1 MAALLKSESSAEL
14 VQQLVALEDLA
25 DDCFKDLELLRV
37 PRNLASWAALT
48 RLVQL
53 IEPTIEKFGTPY
65 TREFL
70 ATIINAGRSGSL
82 LLEWIR
88 KHGSARLAPRSR
100 FRWSVA
106 LERTAAQAFDLA
118 HNYEVFTG
126 CFPAWHRD
134 RAAAEIVAPRTV
146 RFTWIGGA
154 VGRRVSAFQK
164 GFRPESGERGTAIPS
179 SPVPDTPATRD
190 RLARVLETCRPSGPR
205 GFSYPEPRAYHE
217 YLMPFYERS
226 LASVFRREDSL
237 DLGKYTLSTFK
248 SLYVALLAICATH
261 EILCHWW
268 GKGRGKYPLNSA
280 VIVREHADWV
290 DTLSRLSGQHR
301 DVVEAIVD
309 DLTFPVGG
317 PRKPQDLLIHPFV
330 PLDAGS
336 RLLGILPHFPLYSRP
351 DENILR
357 TCSYISPAAYHAA
370 SQLKERDMRSDLVSG
385 LPAHVAFGGP
395 VKLPGGNPDLD
406 LILEDHGSSTLVLA
420 ELKWIRK
427 PLSVLERCDRDEE
440 FLKGVDQLRRIE
452 GFLSGN
458 PEYLFE
464 RGKVSRSMSD
474 YSEVRYLLL
483 ARDHFVWVDPAAEY
497 PVIEFEAFKRA
508 VCKAATLHDALAELL
523 EFEWLPVEGRDFAVS
538 FQVARANGVS
548 IESEIFLPVRSASPL
563 HQAP

>member
-1 MAALLKSESSAEL
+1 MAALLKSDSSAEL
-14 VQQLVALEDLA
+14 IRQLTALEDLA
-25 DDCFKDLELLRV
+25 DNCFRGLQLIRI

-53 IEPTIEKFGTPY
+53 IESTIEKFGTPY
-65 TREFL
+65 TREFV
-70 ATIINAGRSGSL
+70 ATIVNAGRSGSF

-88 KHGSARLAPRSR
+88 KYGSASLAPQSR
-100 FRWSVA
+100 FRWSAA
-106 LERTAAQAFDLA
+106 LETSSAQAFDLA

-146 RFTWIGGA
+146 RFTWLGGIF
-154 VGRRVSAFQK
+154 GRRVSAYQK
-164 GFRPESGERGTAIPS
+164 GFRPASGETGTAIPS

-190 RLARVLETCRPSGPR
+190 RLARILETCRPSGPR
-205 GFSYPEPRAYHE
+205 AFIYPEPRAYYE
-217 YLMPFYERS
+217 YLMPFYQRS

-237 DLGKYTLSTFK
+237 DLGKYTLGTFK
-248 SLYVALLAICATH
+248 SVYVALLGVCATH

-280 VIVREHADWV
+280 VIVREYANWV
-290 DTLSRLSGQHR
+290 DTLSRLSGLHA

-336 RLLGILPHFPLYSRP
+336 RLLGLLPHFPLHSRP

-370 SQLKERDMRSDLVSG
+370 SQLKERDMRSDLISG
-385 LPAHVAFGGP
+385 LPAHIAALGP
-395 VKLPGGNPDLD
+395 VKLPGENPDID
-406 LILEDHGSSTLVLA
+406 MIVEDHRSSTLVLA

-427 PLSVLERCDRDEE
+427 PLSVLERIDRDEE
-440 FLKGVDQLRRIE
+440 FFKGIDQLRRIE
-452 GFLSGN
+452 RFLSAN
-458 PEYLFE
+458 PKYLLE
-464 RGKVSRSMSD
+464 CGKVSRSVSD
-474 YSEVRYLLL
+474 HSRVRYLLL
-483 ARDHFVWVDPAAEY
+483 ARDHFAWVDPATGY
-497 PVIEFEAFKRA
+497 PAIESETFKRA
-508 VCKAATLHDALAELL
+508 VCEAATLHEALAGLL
-523 EFEWLPVEGRDFAVS
+523 EFEWLPVEDRDFAVR

-548 IESEIFLPVRSASPL
+548 IESEIFLPARSAP
-563 HQAP
+563 